1 MNSSTIFF
9 SLHFHIKTLIFLGQQ
24 HKDHNTGNQ
33 NVKVAKSLTFV
44 GPKGAG
50 IWRTVF
56 YKQNQAKRS
65 K

>member
-1 MNSSTIFF
+1 MKSSTIFC
-9 SLHFHIKTLIFLGQQ
+9 SLHFYIETLIFLGQQ